1 MADNW
6 YVILELEFDP
16 PVEDEQ
22 KISDR
27 IDEKAKFWSTHFNDF
42 KMGAQYRAWHQNIP
56 QIKKDMIGATNIRK
70 QLAADACTIVYNPVD
85 KLLKTIGRKGNITAD
100 EGDKLS
106 KKLKIS
112 IDVVKKRAA
121 KLGIKWDASGVSKDY
136 QATYDKYYK
145 TKPQNAS
152 SFDGMKQML
161 SSFNVD
167 NLYDFLYINTTVKN
181 ANRLPCETLRQR
193 AAEKKKTEFYKNDSI
208 SGTGSKLCGQCE
220 LAFKDESSK
229 DVYDKYL
236 EYTKRKAILDDAKS
250 IADISG
256 ELSAEQANEFIG
268 QLTQIFRDRKLS
280 EEVLTAFCKIEKIFY
295 NASGAETNNANIKVC
310 RCGYINDI
318 SDGRKVCSNCGLELE
333 IKCPKCGTT
342 NDANIKVCK
351 CGFKFENI
359 DRALALCE
367 QAEHAIDALDF
378 TVAKAHLSDA
388 ARYWPN
394 SSKVQA
400 LKDRLAEFEQRVG
413 KEVEK
418 MRGAIKEK
426 RYCEARSQY
435 TNIQKLFSGYSDT
448 TIEQEISQAITKAQ
462 SLFNQAKAAKVEKD
476 ILELCAQA
484 YDFCT
489 DLPGVKELMPAP
501 SAITGMSVST
511 NGSMKTNI
519 VSWNSTNDRSIRYIV
534 VRSTNGW
541 IQHIADGE
549 TVFRGSA
556 NSYSDKAIEPGITY
570 YYNVFAERAGVFS
583 QGAKGE
589 SVVNLFE
596 ISNVSITAADASLNI
611 MWDSLPANATAEI
624 YEVAAN
630 GNKKLIATSSS
641 DCYLVSGLINGAT
654 YSYQVC
660 LAYIVNGKKEVT
672 KGVVKSGVPDCP
684 PEPIDTLRVKP
695 SQDDNFEAIWYQDG
709 SNDVRLFCSTQKPKY
724 NLGDIV
730 SLSNLEQEMR
740 PLQQRPLSSQTN
752 QSLKPNEKG
761 ASFQYNGTELLYIV
775 AVVVKSGSAV
785 FGSLARAS
793 KGETVNIK
801 DIRPVNGQ
809 INIYIDAPTTATGF
823 VVLYRFDQFPSDIGD
838 VKTIRKYIPLKQ
850 YQLNSAIVLDTLEPK
865 KYYFSVFAEFKR
877 DGEKDYS
884 AGSDYLFDNSP
895 RENITYSISVNKKLF
910 GDRSVVLEF
919 EAENREFE
927 LPAID
932 VMSAIGNTPMFKE
945 TATHFFS
952 IPAQHVNGTL
962 TVKIPLTK
970 SLPKNTYIKAFLKE
984 KSATDVLLSGIK
996 PQPKIQ
1002 LRLKLKSNYKIS

>member
-22 KISDR
+22 KIADK
-27 IDEKAKFWSTHFNDF
+27 IDERAKFWSTHFNDF

-56 QIKKDMIGATNIRK
+56 QIKKDMIGAANIRK
-70 QLAADACTIVYNPVD
+70 QLAADACTIVYGPVD

-121 KLGIKWDASGVSKDY
+121 KLGIKWDATGGSKDY

-167 NLYDFLYINTTVKN
+167 NLYDFLYANTTVKN
-181 ANRLPCETLRQR
+181 ANRLPCETLRLR

-256 ELSAEQANEFIG
+256 ELTAEQGDEIIG

-280 EEVLTAFCKIEKIFY
+280 EEVLVAFCKVEKISY
-295 NASGAETNNANIKVC
+295 NATGAEKQNANIKVC
-310 RCGYINDI
+310 RCGCINDV

-333 IKCPKCGTT
+333 IKCPKCGTA

-367 QAEHAIDALDF
+367 QADHAIDALDF
-378 TVAKAHLSDA
+378 VVAKAHLSDA

-394 SSKVQA
+394 SAKVKA
-400 LKDRLAEFEQRVG
+400 LNDKLTEFEGRVG
-413 KEVEK
+413 KEVAK
-418 MRGAIKEK
+418 MRKAIVDK

-435 TNIQKLFSGYSDT
+435 TSIQKLFSGYADAA
-448 TIEQEISQAITKAQ
+448 IEQEISQAISKAQ
-462 SLFNQAKAAKVEKD
+462 ALFNQAKAAKVEKD

-484 YDFCT
+484 YDLCS

-501 SAITGMSVST
+501 SAVTSMSVSA
-511 NGSMKTNI
+511 NRGMKTNI
-519 VSWNSTNDRSIRYIV
+519 VSWNATNDKSIRYIV
-534 VRSTNGW
+534 VRSTSGW
-541 IQHIADGE
+541 IQHVADGE
-549 TVFRGSA
+549 TIFRGSA
-556 NSYSDKAIEPGITY
+556 NSYSDKDIEPGVTY

-589 SVVNLFE
+589 SIVNLFE
-596 ISNVSITAADASLNI
+596 ISNVSITAANASLNI
-611 MWDSLPANATAEI
+611 TWDSLPANATAEI

-630 GNKKLIATSSS
+630 GNRKLVATSSS
-641 DCYLVSGLINGAT
+641 DCYLVSGLSNGTT
-654 YSYQVC
+654 YTYQI
-660 LAYIVNGKKEVT
+660 LLSYIVNGKKEAT
-672 KGVVKSGVPDCP
+672 QGVVKTGVPDCP
-684 PEPIDTLRVKP
+684 PDPIDTLRVKP
-695 SQDDNFEAIWYQDG
+695 AQDDNFEAIWYQDG

-724 NLGDIV
+724 NPGDIV
-730 SLSNLEQEMR
+730 PLTNLEQEMR
-740 PLQQRPLSSQTN
+740 PLQQRPLSPQTN
-752 QSLKPNEKG
+752 QSLKPNERG
-761 ASFQYNGTELLYIV
+761 ASFQYGGTELLYIV

-785 FGSLARAS
+785 FGTLARAS

-801 DIRPVNGQ
+801 AIRPVNGQ
-809 INIYIDAPTTATGF
+809 INIYIDPPATATGF
-823 VVLYRFDQFPSDIGD
+823 VVLYRFDQFPTDIGD
-838 VKTIRKYIPLKQ
+838 VKTIRKYVPLKQ

-884 AGSDYLFDNSP
+884 AGADHLFDNCP

-910 GDRSVVLEF
+910 GESYVTLEF
-919 EAENREFE
+919 EAESKEFE

-932 VMSAIGNTPMFKE
+932 VMSAIGNTPMFKSS
-945 TATHFFS
+945 AKLFHS
-952 IPAQHVNGTL
+952 IPAQHVDGSL
-962 TVKIPLTK
+962 QVKIPF
-970 SLPKNTYIKAFLKE
+970 PKGMAKDTFIKAFFKDE
-984 KSATDVLLSGIK
+984 KSQAGN
-996 PQPKIQ
+996 Q